1 MAMEDPKKVEEG
13 YGYSDNHEGSYNEYH
28 HEVKKDQS
36 TEHEKQMEKRV
47 APEHLSSM
55 KLKDDDQQPA
65 STTSKPKNKRVASLD
80 AFRGL
85 AIVVNTCAHYEDL
98 IFCSTIWSK

>member
-13 YGYSDNHEGSYNEYH
+13 FGYSDKYEGSYNEYH
-28 HEVKKDQS
+28 NEVKKDQS
-36 TEHEKQMEKRV
+36 TEHEKQLKKSV

-65 STTSKPKNKRVASLD
+65 STTTKPKNKRVASLD

-85 AIVVNTCAHYEDL
+85 AIVMTLEVYIH
-98 IFCSTIWSK
+98 I

>member
-1 MAMEDPKKVEEG
+1 MEDPKKVEEG
-13 YGYSDNHEGSYNEYH
+13 YGYSDNYEGSYNEYH
-28 HEVKKDQS
+28 NEVKKDQS

-85 AIVVNTCAHYEDL
+85 AIVVKTCAHYEDL
-98 IFCSTIWSK
+98 IFCSTIWSN